1 MITFI
6 PFVLSKEKE
15 NWFKDST
22 ISNESWLKYLW
33 LNVILK
39 NIMEFSCY
47 LGYILNTRMLHY
59 YI

>member
-39 NIMEFSCY
+39 NITEFSCY
-47 LGYILNTRMLHY
+47 SGYILNTRMLH
-59 YI
+59 